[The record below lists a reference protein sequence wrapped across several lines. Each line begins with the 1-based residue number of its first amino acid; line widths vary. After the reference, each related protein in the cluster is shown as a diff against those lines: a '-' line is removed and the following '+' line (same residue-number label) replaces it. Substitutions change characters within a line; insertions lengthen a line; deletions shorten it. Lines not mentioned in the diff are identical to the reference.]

1 MKDHSSHTSLQ
12 ALKAGDTPYFEVV
25 NPELRVSFE
34 VQMALGRQSFRH
46 FEATDHN
53 LVYEQHDLE
62 VYNHDCNVMPHS
74 SGYTFFLQEPV
85 ELSFWAI
92 GENVDV
98 CIS

>member
-25 NPELRVSFE
+25 HPELRVCFE

-46 FEATDHN
+46 FEAGNQN

-62 VYNHDCNVMPHS
+62 VYNRDRNVMPLPT
-74 SGYTFFLQEPV
+74 GYALIFHELV
-85 ELSFWAI
+85 ELGFWTI
-92 GENVDV
+92 GEDVDV
-98 CIS
+98 CVS

>member
-46 FEATDHN
+46 FEATDQN

-62 VYNHDCNVMPHS
+62 VYNHDRDVIPLPAD
-74 SGYTFFLQEPV
+74 YALFLQEPV
-85 ELSFWAI
+85 ELGFWAI
-92 GENVDV
+92 GEDVDV
-98 CIS
+98 CVS

>member
-46 FEATDHN
+46 FEATDQN

-62 VYNHDCNVMPHS
+62 VYNRYRDVIPFS
-74 SGYTFFLQEPV
+74 AGYALFLQEPV
-85 ELSFWAI
+85 ELGFWAI
-92 GENVDV
+92 GEDVDV
-98 CIS
+98 CVS